1 MVEPQL
7 ATDQIQA
14 NISPGFRFPFQHFI
28 AIKTAGVDEARRLI
42 GELLPRITTMDQAL
56 GFHESRLE
64 RARESYNFGI
74 SSFRALESHP
84 VWVNVAFGNE
94 LLNDLIGN
102 AADNA
107 DRSFRLGLHRRS
119 FTLGDHRDPSNE
131 GHKSNWLVGGPDN
144 AADLFLIVGSS
155 NDATLDGGVESL
167 VETVQHG
174 SHEVIYEERG
184 TRLGNDEEHFGF
196 RDGVSQ
202 PAMRGRV
209 SAGTHDFLAKRRVQN
224 SPTGPEWASPGSP
237 LVWPGEFVF
246 GYPRQSSNHFRDPS
260 SIADTDDI
268 LKNGSFLVFRRL
280 KQDVP
285 LFRKETARMASD
297 LAAHTEFSH
306 FDKELLRASIV
317 GRWPDGTPVQQ
328 SPDGSPAQAV
338 SDDRINYF
346 GFGSDTPPIE
356 LADGRTVQGTAA
368 DPDGVVCPFH
378 AHIRKVNPRD
388 RSTDLGAET
397 NTMKMRILRRGIPF
411 GPAFD
416 DAPDETDRGLLF
428 LCYQTSIRDQFEQL
442 MIRWVN
448 STVNPEPGNNEG
460 HDMILGQSG
469 ASADRE
475 RFCVFKDTS
484 GSEATIATKK
494 DWIITTGGGYF
505 FCPSIDAL
513 RLMAGSL

>member
-1 MVEPQL
+1 MAEPQL

-28 AIKTAGVDEARRLI
+28 AIKAAGVDEARKLI
-42 GELLPRITTMDQAL
+42 GEMLPRITTMDQAL
-56 GFHESRLE
+56 RFHASRLQ

-84 VWVNVAFGNE
+84 LWVNVALG
-94 LLNDLIGN
+94 NDLLKNLVGD
-102 AADNA
+102 AANQA

-119 FTLGDHRDPSNE
+119 FTLGDHRDPDNE
-131 GHKSNWLVGGPDN
+131 GNKSNWLVGGPDN

-155 NDATLDGGVESL
+155 NDATLDEGVESIINTL
-167 VETVQHG
+167 QNT
-174 SHEVIYEERG
+174 SHQIIYEQRG
-184 TRLGNDEEHFGF
+184 NRLENDQEHFGF

-224 SPTGPEWASPGSP
+224 LTTGPELASPGSP

-246 GYPRQSSNHFRDPS
+246 GYPRQSPNHFRDPS
-260 SIADTDDI
+260 SVANVDGLLT
-268 LKNGSFLVFRRL
+268 NGSFLVFRRL
-280 KQDVP
+280 KQDVQ
-285 LFRKETARMASD
+285 LFREETERMASE
-297 LAAHTEFSH
+297 LATHSEFSH
-306 FDKELLRASIV
+306 FDADLFRASVV
-317 GRWPDGTPVQQ
+317 GRWPDGTPIQQ
-328 SPDGSPAQAV
+328 APDEPPSQPV

-346 GFGSDTPPIE
+346 GFGSDTPPIQ
-356 LADGRTVQGTAA
+356 LDDGRTVQGTVA
-368 DPDGVVCPFH
+368 DPEGVVCPFH

-388 RSTDLGAET
+388 RPTDLGAET

-411 GPAFD
+411 GPTYD
-416 DAPDETDRGLLF
+416 EAPDETDRGLLF

-460 HDMILGQSG
+460 HDMILGQNG
-469 ASADRE
+469 ASTDRE
-475 RFCVFKDTS
+475 RFCVFKNAS
-484 GSEATIATKK
+484 GSEASIASRK
-494 DWIITTGGGYF
+494 DWVIPTGGGYF

-513 RLMAGSL
+513 KTISKLS